1 MSASLCYTLLLPLFP
16 ARKHAR
22 RTSASLPP
30 GLSLTTRPAAAPR
43 SPPVV
48 AAVTPCPML
57 GRPSPLPRRLRAPGT
72 ATTSTPRSTR
82 RCFLLLLNHLPL
94 LVLSDESQGTPE
106 FVPGMHYNPQGPLG
120 CLHLHSSPLRLS
132 PVVSQHA
139 GLFCVDCAV
148 CALFPLTP
156 HLPFQPRF
164 LPVSP
169 PAICFLLARNAA
181 AVCLFPHA
189 SQPRAIYPTTA
200 RDVID
205 DIHHPHPLITDY
217 SPTPGAGTP

>member
-1 MSASLCYTLLLPLFP
+1 VSASLCYTLLLPLFP
-16 ARKHAR
+16 ARANTR
-22 RTSASLPP
+22 ASNLLLTPPP

-57 GRPSPLPRRLRAPGT
+57 GRPSPRPRRLRAPGT

-82 RCFLLLLNHLPL
+82 RSFLLLLNRLPL
-94 LVLSDESQGTPE
+94 LILSDASQGTPE

-139 GLFCVDCAV
+139 GLLCVDSAV
-148 CALFPLTP
+148 CALFPLN
-156 HLPFQPRF
+156 
-164 LPVSP
+164 P
-169 PAICFLLARNAA
+169 P
-181 AVCLFPHA
+181 P
-189 SQPRAIYPTTA
+189 
-200 RDVID
+200 
-205 DIHHPHPLITDY
+205 
-217 SPTPGAGTP
+217 PTPTSHFSPGFSPSAPPPYAFSSPEMQQQYASSRMPANLVPYTQPQHGI